1 MAVSDKFVGA
11 VGGVMSGPIVKARP
25 LLATPPTV
33 TTTFP
38 VVAAA
43 GTRTARLVALQLL
56 ATPADAPLNVTV
68 LVPCATPK
76 LVPETVTKLPIGPE
90 GGLMLVMLGIGKTV
104 KMTLLLAAPPTVTT
118 THPVAAPAGTGTV
131 MLVSLQKVGVAEVP
145 LKAIVLF
152 P

>member
-11 VGGVMSGPIVKARP
+11 VGGVMSGPIAKVRP
-25 LLATPPTV
+25 LLATPLTV

-56 ATPADAPLNVTV
+56 AAPADAPLNVTV
-68 LVPCATPK
+68 LVPWATPK
-76 LVPETVTKLPIGPE
+76 LVPEIVTKLPIGPE
-90 GGLMLVMLGIGKTV
+90 EGLMFVMLGIGRTV

-118 THPVAAPAGTGTV
+118 TQPVAAPAGTGTV
-131 MLVSLQKVGVAEVP
+131 ILVGLQVVGVAIVP
-145 LKAIVLF
+145 LKVIVLL